1 MKIFD
6 LHSEYQP
13 AGDQTKA
20 IEFLSNNIKK
30 GVKDQVLWG
39 VTGSGKTFTIANVI
53 KNFDKPVLILS
64 HNKTLTN
71 QLYSELKGFFPNNAV
86 EYYISYFD
94 YFRPE
99 AYLPNTDT
107 YIEKDSRINK
117 KIDIMRMSAI
127 NSLISRKDVIVVAS
141 VSAIYGA
148 LNPEIY
154 VKSFYRIFKGQKISV
169 KDFCHKLIN
178 IKYHRNDI
186 APLSAEF
193 SVKGDSVILRPAD
206 SEENAI
212 RIDFFGDEIE
222 DILLINALN
231 KNILDKYDIYTIS
244 PGDAYATD
252 NSVYDR
258 VIPLIE
264 HELNEQL
271 KKFES
276 EQKLLEYQRLSQRIK
291 NDINDLKEFRFC
303 KGIENYSMYLDGRN
317 FGDRPYTLLDYFPKD
332 SLIIIDESHLSIPQ
346 IRSMIIGDQSRKN
359 NLVNY
364 GFRLPSALENRPL
377 SGEEFE
383 NNFDFKK
390 IYISATPVEYELNK
404 AKNNV
409 VKMVVRPTGLLDPEI
424 IIKPTQNQIND
435 IYETILKQRELNEK
449 TIILT
454 ITKETSEKLNE
465 YLIKRGIKSMYIHS
479 EHTNFERDEI
489 IKKLRLGYYEVL
501 IGINLLREGVDIPE
515 VSKVIILDADKG
527 GFIRAANNLIQIVG
541 RASRNANGQAILY
554 ADTISPAMRECIDD
568 NKNKRKIQLEYNKLN
583 HITPRTIIKK
593 VPTLF
598 ETNELL
604 SDIEKIL
611 TKKSHK
617 RPKAKIQIIIKE
629 LTKSMLDAAKQRD
642 YLKAQEIKDLI
653 FKLESD
659 TNDN

>member
-264 HELNEQL
+264 QW
-271 KKFES
+271 
-276 EQKLLEYQRLSQRIK
+276 IK
-291 NDINDLKEFRFC
+291 W
-303 KGIENYSMYLDGRN
+303 
-317 FGDRPYTLLDYFPKD
+317 TT
-332 SLIIIDESHLSIPQ
+332 
-346 IRSMIIGDQSRKN
+346 
-359 NLVNY
+359 
-364 GFRLPSALENRPL
+364 
-377 SGEEFE
+377 
-383 NNFDFKK
+383 KK
-390 IYISATPVEYELNK
+390 IWIWTKVAWIS
-404 AKNNV
+404 
-409 VKMVVRPTGLLDPEI
+409 
-424 IIKPTQNQIND
+424 
-435 IYETILKQRELNEK
+435 K
-449 TIILT
+449 TFT
-454 ITKETSEKLNE
+454 T
-465 YLIKRGIKSMYIHS
+465 Y
-479 EHTNFERDEI
+479 
-489 IKKLRLGYYEVL
+489 
-501 IGINLLREGVDIPE
+501 
-515 VSKVIILDADKG
+515 
-527 GFIRAANNLIQIVG
+527 
-541 RASRNANGQAILY
+541 
-554 ADTISPAMRECIDD
+554 
-568 NKNKRKIQLEYNKLN
+568 
-583 HITPRTIIKK
+583 
-593 VPTLF
+593 
-598 ETNELL
+598 
-604 SDIEKIL
+604 
-611 TKKSHK
+611 
-617 RPKAKIQIIIKE
+617 
-629 LTKSMLDAAKQRD
+629 
-642 YLKAQEIKDLI
+642 
-653 FKLESD
+653 
-659 TNDN
+659 